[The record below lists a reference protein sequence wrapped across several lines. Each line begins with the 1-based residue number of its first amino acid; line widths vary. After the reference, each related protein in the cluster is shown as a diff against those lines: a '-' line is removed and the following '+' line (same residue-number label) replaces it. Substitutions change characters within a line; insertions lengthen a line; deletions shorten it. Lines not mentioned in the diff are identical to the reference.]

1 MPWTIGIELDDEPA
15 TRSWNRARG
24 DNLLAWENF
33 DTGEVGKLEGI
44 EWGTLP
50 T

>member
-1 MPWTIGIELDDEPA
+1 MSWTIWIELDDEPA
-15 TRSWNRARG
+15 TRSWNRARV
-24 DNLLAWENF
+24 DNLLAWKNF
-33 DTGEVGKLEGI
+33 DPGEVSKLKWI